1 MTNAGTLSRLYT
13 GEGGLDFVGRRRLWY
28 SITGVLLLVCLLA
41 IIFRGFTL
49 GIDFQGGTKMN
60 MPAGDTETSQVEE
73 VFTQATGVTPQ
84 LVQVVGSGDSRI
96 LEINSERLTD
106 DQINKARSA
115 LFERFQPKDA
125 TGVANPDAVGDST
138 VSESWGSTIT
148 YRMLIALGVF
158 FILIFLYIAFR
169 FERDMAIA
177 ALAALGV
184 DAVVIGGTYA
194 LIGFEVS
201 PATIIGLLT
210 VLAFSLYD
218 TVVVFDKVKENTAGL
233 LDSRRRT
240 YAEQA
245 NLAVNQTVMRSISTT
260 VISALPI
267 AALMVIA
274 VWLMGVGTLKDLSL
288 VQLIG
293 VIEGTFSSV
302 FLATPIVVSLKNRQQ
317 KYRAH
322 NKAVARVRARQEAE
336 GDVDAQDVD
345 DDVDASASSAR
356 ATETVAAPR
365 QNTSFGASWR
375 PDRDR

>member
-1 MTNAGTLSRLYT
+1 MTNTGTLSRLYT

-148 YRMLIALGVF
+148 YRMLLHSD
-158 FILIFLYIAFR
+158 LPLHCLPFR
-169 FERDMAIA
+169 TRY
-177 ALAALGV
+177 GHCCSC
-184 DAVVIGGTYA
+184 GSGC
-194 LIGFEVS
+194 
-201 PATIIGLLT
+201 
-210 VLAFSLYD
+210 
-218 TVVVFDKVKENTAGL
+218 
-233 LDSRRRT
+233 RRRGHRR
-240 YAEQA
+240 Y
-245 NLAVNQTVMRSISTT
+245 LRS
-260 VISALPI
+260 
-267 AALMVIA
+267 
-274 VWLMGVGTLKDLSL
+274 D
-288 VQLIG
+288 
-293 VIEGTFSSV
+293 
-302 FLATPIVVSLKNRQQ
+302 
-317 KYRAH
+317 
-322 NKAVARVRARQEAE
+322 RV
-336 GDVDAQDVD
+336 
-345 DDVDASASSAR
+345 
-356 ATETVAAPR
+356 
-365 QNTSFGASWR
+365 
-375 PDRDR
+375 

>member
-148 YRMLIALGVF
+148 DRKS
-158 FILIFLYIAFR
+158 
-169 FERDMAIA
+169 
-177 ALAALGV
+177 
-184 DAVVIGGTYA
+184 VV
-194 LIGFEVS
+194 
-201 PATIIGLLT
+201 
-210 VLAFSLYD
+210 
-218 TVVVFDKVKENTAGL
+218 
-233 LDSRRRT
+233 
-240 YAEQA
+240 
-245 NLAVNQTVMRSISTT
+245 
-260 VISALPI
+260 
-267 AALMVIA
+267 
-274 VWLMGVGTLKDLSL
+274 
-288 VQLIG
+288 
-293 VIEGTFSSV
+293 
-302 FLATPIVVSLKNRQQ
+302 
-317 KYRAH
+317 
-322 NKAVARVRARQEAE
+322 
-336 GDVDAQDVD
+336 
-345 DDVDASASSAR
+345 
-356 ATETVAAPR
+356 
-365 QNTSFGASWR
+365 
-375 PDRDR
+375 